1 MSDELYANPKSSE
14 QYRVCSRTKKRDR
27 HKHYRVTDKQTPQRT
42 CQSNFVN
49 FLKQKNPT
57 NQNAPKCRENGVTGT
72 GETQHLTVTNNFAH
86 RRV

>member
-14 QYRVCSRTKKRDR
+14 QYRVCSRTKQRER

-49 FLKQKNPT
+49 FLKQKIRPIRMR
-57 NQNAPKCRENGVTGT
+57 QNVGNNGG
-72 GETQHLTVTNNFAH
+72 GETRSNTRGLPLTIY
-86 RRV
+86 